1 MSAIAHRLGVIPLV
15 FALIG
20 SACATN
26 PATGD
31 RELSL
36 IGEGQE
42 IAMGRQADQDV
53 QATIG
58 VYDDPE
64 LQRYVE
70 TVGQRLAALSERP
83 DLPWTFRV
91 ADDPAVNAFALP
103 GGFIYVTRGLLATLN
118 SEAELAVVLGHE
130 IGHVTARHAVNR
142 ISRAQLAGLGLGIGM
157 ILSPELAQF
166 GDLANLGLNLL
177 FLKYS
182 RDDERESDVLGL
194 RYVLAA
200 DYDPDAMVDVFA
212 QLERASGMSESE
224 RVPGWL
230 ATHPSPEERGQRA
243 ANAVAALPAEAR
255 EGRFE
260 RDAYIQQLDDLV
272 YGPDPRQGFFRE
284 GEFIHPELRFRVEFP
299 SGWTALNQRQQVI
312 AASPQQDAI
321 LVLTISQAPTAA
333 AAARSFEA
341 SPSVR
346 TFGAASGTSHGLPLR
361 VTEFEALAQN
371 NTVLRGLA
379 MFIEHRGQVYQLVG
393 YGPRERWPA
402 RSTAVEQS
410 FSTFQPLTDPAL
422 LAARADRIDLVTLS
436 EAMTLAGFHQRYPS
450 TIPPDEVALINDAGA
465 ETRFEAG
472 HILKR
477 VVDGS

>member
-1 MSAIAHRLGVIPLV
+1 MNAIIRRHAVIP
-15 FALIG
+15 FALGLIG

-26 PATGD
+26 PATGE

-36 IGEGQE
+36 IGEQQE

-58 VYDDPE
+58 VYEDPE

-70 TVGQRLAALSERP
+70 TVGQRLAAFSERP

-103 GGFIYVTRGLLATLN
+103 GGFIYVTRGLLTTLN
-118 SEAELAVVLGHE
+118 SEAELAAVLGHE

-194 RYVLAA
+194 RYMTAVG
-200 DYDPDAMVDVFA
+200 YDPDAMVDVFA
-212 QLERASGMSESE
+212 QLERSSGMSESQ

-230 ATHPSPEERGQRA
+230 ATHPAPEERGERA
-243 ANAVAALPAEAR
+243 ADAIAALPAEAR
-255 EGRFE
+255 DGMFE
-260 RDAYIQQLDDLV
+260 REAYVRRLDDLV
-272 YGPDPRQGFFRE
+272 YGQDPRQGFFE
-284 GEFIHPELRFRVEFP
+284 NDEFIHPGLRFRVEFP
-299 SGWTALNQRQQVI
+299 PGWTALNQRQQVI
-312 AASPQQDAI
+312 AVSPQQDAI
-321 LVLTISQAPTAA
+321 LILTLSQAPTVD
-333 AAARSFEA
+333 AAARSFDA
-341 SPSVR
+341 SASVR
-346 TFGAASGTSHGLPLR
+346 TFGSTAGTSHGLRLR

-379 MFIEHRGQVYQLVG
+379 MFVEHRGQVYQLVA
-393 YGPRERWPA
+393 YGPQERWGA
-402 RSTAVEQS
+402 RSTAVERS
-410 FSTFQPLTDPAL
+410 FSTFRPLTDPAL
-422 LAARADRIDLVTLS
+422 LAARPDRIDLVTLQESLTLS
-436 EAMTLAGFHQRYPS
+436 EFLQRYPS
-450 TIPPDEVALINDAGA
+450 TIPAAEVALINDARP

-472 HILKR
+472 RILKR
-477 VVDGS
+477 VVEGG

>member
-1 MSAIAHRLGVIPLV
+1 MNVIVRHSTAASLALG
-15 FALIG
+15 LIG

-26 PATGD
+26 PATGE

-36 IGEGQE
+36 ISEEQE
-42 IAMGRQADQDV
+42 IAMGREADQDV
-53 QATIG
+53 QASIG
-58 VYDDPE
+58 VYEDPE

-70 TVGQRLAALSERP
+70 TVGQRLATLSERP

-91 ADDPAVNAFALP
+91 ADDLAVNAFALP

-194 RYVLAA
+194 RYLRAA
-200 DYDPDAMVDVFA
+200 GYDPDAMVDVFA
-212 QLERASGMSESE
+212 QLERASGMTESE

-230 ATHPSPEERGQRA
+230 ATHPAPEERGQRA
-243 ANAVAALPAEAR
+243 SDALAALPEGARVGTVEREAYVR
-255 EGRFE
+255 R
-260 RDAYIQQLDDLV
+260 LDDLV
-272 YGPDPRQGFFRE
+272 YGQDPRQGFFQN
-284 GEFIHPELRFRVEFP
+284 GEFIHPGLRLRLEFP

-321 LVLTISQAPTAA
+321 LVLTLSQAPSVD
-333 AAARSFEA
+333 AAARSFDA
-341 SPSVR
+341 SGSVR
-346 TFGAASGTSHGLPLR
+346 TFGSTAGTSHGLPVR
-361 VTEFEALAQN
+361 VTEFEALARN

-379 MFIEHRGQVYQLVG
+379 MFVEHRGQIYQLVG
-393 YGPRERWPA
+393 YGPRERWRA
-402 RSTAVEQS
+402 RSTAVEGS
-410 FSTFQPLTDPAL
+410 FSTFRPLTDPAL
-422 LAARADRIDLVTLS
+422 LAARPDRIDLVTLQ
-436 EAMTLAGFHQRYPS
+436 EAMTLSEFLQRHPS
-450 TIPPDEVALINDAGA
+450 TIPADEVGLINDARP
-465 ETRFEAG
+465 ETRFLAG
-472 HILKR
+472 RILKR
-477 VVDGS
+477 VVEGG

>member
-1 MSAIAHRLGVIPLV
+1 MKASLRRNAAILLALGC
-15 FALIG
+15 IG

-26 PATGD
+26 PATGE

-53 QATIG
+53 QASIG
-58 VYDDPE
+58 VYEDPE
-64 LQRYVE
+64 LQAYVE
-70 TVGQRLAALSERP
+70 GVGQRLAARSERP
-83 DLPWTFRV
+83 DLPWSFRV

-118 SEAELAVVLGHE
+118 SEAELAAVLGHE

-194 RYVLAA
+194 RYIRTAG
-200 DYDPDAMVDVFA
+200 YDPDAMVDVFA
-212 QLERASGMSESE
+212 QLERASGLAESE

-230 ATHPSPEERGQRA
+230 ATHPAPEERGQRA
-243 ANAVAALPAEAR
+243 ADMIAALPTEAR
-255 EGRFE
+255 SGTVGRE
-260 RDAYIQQLDDLV
+260 TYVRQLDDLV
-272 YGPDPRQGFFRE
+272 YGEDPRQGFFQG
-284 GEFIHPELRFRVEFP
+284 GEFIHPGLRFRVEFP
-299 SGWTALNQRQQVI
+299 SGWTALNQRRQVL
-312 AASPQQDAI
+312 AASPQQDAV
-321 LVLTISQAPTAA
+321 LVLTLSQAPTVD
-333 AAARSFEA
+333 AAARNFDA
-341 SPSVR
+341 SASVR
-346 TFGAASGTSHGLPLR
+346 AFGFTGGTSHGLPVR

-379 MFIEHRGQVYQLVG
+379 MFVEHAGQVYQLVG
-393 YGPRERWPA
+393 YGPRERWGSRA
-402 RSTAVEQS
+402 TAVERS
-410 FSTFQPLTDPAL
+410 LSTFRPLTDPAH
-422 LAARADRIDLVTLS
+422 LASQPKRIDLVTLP
-436 EAMTLAGFHQRYPS
+436 EAMTLTEFLRRHPS
-450 TIPPDEVALINDAGA
+450 TIPAEEVGLINGA
-465 ETRFEAG
+465 APDTRLEAG
-472 HILKR
+472 RILKR
-477 VVDGS
+477 VVEGG